1 MAKATAGLGASPW
14 VILSSCH
21 FLFFKLYDRHKTQV
35 KKKSHLILDP
45 PWKGVFISAM
55 EKEELSS
62 QECKDGPQLPAS
74 TEAGEDCTWG
84 LTSPTG
90 SELLHP

>member
-35 KKKSHLILDP
+35 KKNSSNLRPTLEGGIYFRYGKRGTKLP
-45 PWKGVFISAM
+45 GV
-55 EKEELSS
+55 
-62 QECKDGPQLPAS
+62 
-74 TEAGEDCTWG
+74 
-84 LTSPTG
+84 
-90 SELLHP
+90 